1 MPGGIVTDRMDNRN
15 IEDRD
20 LKRIELLER
29 NLESTKND
37 LIDTKNDLGAFKNSG

>member
-20 LKRIELLER
+20 LKKRIELLEKK
-29 NLESTKND
+29 S
-37 LIDTKNDLGAFKNSG
+37 